1 MDTLTHALS
10 GALLARATAPVKP
23 VPGALT
29 SGARMTVGF
38 LAAAFPDSDF
48 VLRLFDT
55 LTYVTL
61 HRGVTHSI
69 LLLPGWAL
77 LLAWLL
83 SFLSRRRYS
92 WRAIYGTAAL
102 GIAIHIAGDVITSYG
117 TMVLAPF
124 SRQAFAVPFT
134 FIIDSY
140 FTAIIATGLV
150 AGRFKPGRRYPA
162 VLSLVVL
169 VCYVGF
175 QGVLHSDA
183 IKIGEAYREN
193 KRLINA
199 QVHAFPQ
206 PLSPF
211 NWKIIVS
218 HKDEYEVAL
227 VNLRRALNYTPAKP
241 ASGILGMWGR
251 IDAGYQSPAAAAWA
265 RYKQFGDNP
274 SRAVLARQAWNQEVF
289 ARFRGFASFPVLD
302 QVEFAGNAV
311 CVSFFD
317 LRFTVPSLPPSL
329 VFGVCRDSPRGPWRL
344 KQDPGLFG
352 RD

>member
-10 GALLARATAPVKP
+10 GALLARATAPVRP
-23 VPGALT
+23 RAGELT

-38 LAAAFPDSDF
+38 IAAAFPDSDF

-83 SFLSRRRYS
+83 SFLWRQKYS

-102 GIAIHIAGDVITSYG
+102 GIGIHIAGDVITSYG

-134 FIIDSY
+134 FIIDPY
-140 FTAIIATGLV
+140 FTAIIAIGLV
-150 AGRFKPGRRYPA
+150 AGSFKPGSRYPA

-169 VCYVGF
+169 GCYVGF
-175 QGVLHSDA
+175 QGVLHSNA
-183 IKIGEAYREN
+183 IKIGETYKEN
-193 KRLINA
+193 RRLINA

-218 HKDEYEVAL
+218 HRDEYEVAL
-227 VNLRRALNYTPAKP
+227 VNLRLAQNYGPAEP

-251 IDAGYQSPAAAAWA
+251 IDAGYQSPSAAAWA

-289 ARFRGFASFPVLD
+289 ARFRGFAKFPVLD
-302 QVEFAGNAV
+302 QIEFAGNAV

-329 VFGVCRDSPRGPWRL
+329 VFGVCRDNPGDPWRL